1 MTSSDAVSHG
11 SRTATPSRRPGH
23 TGPACP
29 GEAVVHGAVDLGG
42 APRLDAELDGRIA
55 VGAQVLVVDLE
66 EVKLLDSAVVAVLAD
81 AAEHL
86 HDERSG
92 SLVLRNASAPLL
104 QQLRLMR
111 LDHMFE
117 LDI

>member
-11 SRTATPSRRPGH
+11 SRTATPSRRPGR
-23 TGPACP
+23 TVCP
-29 GEAVVHGAVDLGG
+29 GEAVVQGAVDLAG

-55 VGAQVLVVDLE
+55 VGAEVLVVDLE
-66 EVKLLDSAVVAVLAD
+66 EVKVLDSAVVAVLAD

-104 QQLRLMR
+104 QQIRLMR